1 MAKTNPNSSRVV
13 EQYLE
18 EINREHLLEPDEEIE
33 LAKRI
38 KQGDQQAFNKLIR
51 ANLRFVVSVAKKYQ
65 NQGLSLEDLI
75 SEGNVGLIRAAV
87 RFDETRG
94 FKFISY
100 AVWWIRQAIL
110 EAISQKT
117 RKVRLPMNQ
126 VDNVMK
132 MRKTKDQLQ
141 KKYGREPSDEEVA
154 EAMNA
159 TREGIKEARK
169 AAEREK
175 SVDAARDEDG
185 EMTLLNVL
193 PSETADQPDESFDFE
208 SLHYEL
214 ESALKQLSE
223 KEADIIR
230 MYYGIDQDYPM
241 TLGKIGE
248 KYNLTRERIRQIK
261 AQGLKKLRNSGITQE
276 LRKYLGAELHAKK

>member
-1 MAKTNPNSSRVV
+1 MIAHNPNTSRVL

-18 EINREHLLEPDEEIE
+18 EINRENLLEPEEEIV
-33 LAKRI
+33 LAKRL
-38 KQGDQQAFNKLIR
+38 KEGDHEAFNKLVR
-51 ANLRFVVSVAKKYQ
+51 SNLRFVVSVAKKYQ
-65 NQGLSLEDLI
+65 NQGMSLEDLI

-132 MRKTKDQLQ
+132 MRKTAEALQ
-141 KKYGREPSDEEVA
+141 KEYGREPSDAEIA
-154 EAMNA
+154 EAMDSTA
-159 TREGIKEARK
+159 EDIARTRRAG
-169 AAEREK
+169 EREQ
-175 SVDAARDEDG
+175 SMDAPQNEDG
-185 EMTLLNVL
+185 DMTLLNIL
-193 PSETADQPDESFDFE
+193 ESEDAEQPEEMFDQE
-208 SLHYEL
+208 SLHYDIER
-214 ESALKQLSE
+214 ALNQLSQ

-230 MYYGIDQDYPM
+230 MYFGINQDYPM

-261 AQGLKKLRNSGITQE
+261 AQGLRKLQDQGAVEE
-276 LRKYLGAELHAKK
+276 LRKYLGQELKVA

>member
-1 MAKTNPNSSRVV
+1 MARSNSSRVL
-13 EQYLE
+13 EQYLD
-18 EINREHLLEPDEEIE
+18 EIHTENLLKPDEEIE

-38 KQGDQQAFNKLIR
+38 KEGDQEALNKLVQS
-51 ANLRFVVSVAKKYQ
+51 NLRFVVSVAKKYQ
-65 NQGLSLEDLI
+65 NQGMSLEDLI

-126 VDNVMK
+126 IDNVMK
-132 MRKTKDQLQ
+132 MRKTRDQLQ
-141 KKYGREPSDEEVA
+141 KEYGREPSDEEIA
-154 EAMNA
+154 KAMDA
-159 TREGIKEARK
+159 TSDEITEARK
-169 AAEREK
+169 AAEREQ

-185 EMTLLNVL
+185 EMTLLNIL
-193 PSETADQPDESFDFE
+193 PAENSDQPEESFDFE

-214 ESALKQLSE
+214 ENALNHLST

-230 MYYGIDQDYPM
+230 MYFGIGQDYPM

-248 KYNLTRERIRQIK
+248 KYDLTRERIRQIK
-261 AQGLKKLRNSGITQE
+261 AQGLKKLRNLDITGE
-276 LRKYLGAELHAKK
+276 LRKYLGEDVKT

>member
-1 MAKTNPNSSRVV
+1 MVAHNPNTSRVL

-18 EINREHLLEPDEEIE
+18 EINRENLLEPEEEIA

-38 KQGDQQAFNKLIR
+38 KEGDHDAFNKLVR
-51 ANLRFVVSVAKKYQ
+51 SNLRFVVSVAKKYQ
-65 NQGLSLEDLI
+65 NQGMSLEDLI

-132 MRKTKDQLQ
+132 MRKTAEALQ
-141 KKYGREPSDEEVA
+141 KEFGREPSDAEIA
-154 EAMNA
+154 EAMDSTA
-159 TREGIKEARK
+159 EEIARTRRTG
-169 AAEREK
+169 EREQ
-175 SVDAARDEDG
+175 SMDAPQNEDG
-185 EMTLLNVL
+185 DMTLLNIL
-193 PSETADQPDESFDFE
+193 EAEDAERPEESFDQE
-208 SLHYEL
+208 SLHYDIER
-214 ESALKQLSE
+214 ALGQLSD

-230 MYYGIDQDYPM
+230 MYFGINQEYPM

-248 KYNLTRERIRQIK
+248 KYDLTRERIRQIK
-261 AQGLKKLRNSGITQE
+261 AQGLRKLQEQGAIEE
-276 LRKYLGAELHAKK
+276 LRKYLGQEMKVA